1 MKDYADRTW
10 AKDPYSTQWRDAWLK
25 AWKHDNSH
33 LQPKVG
39 LCMIAPRIATMF
51 QRTYRH
57 GG

>member
-25 AWKHDNSH
+25 AWKHENSN

-39 LCMIAPRIATMF
+39 LCRIAPRIAVMF
-51 QRTYRH
+51 QRSYTH
-57 GG
+57 K